1 MVKVSIIV
9 PVYNASEYLETCLKT
24 LVNQT
29 IDDME
34 IIAIDDASLD
44 NSLEI
49 LKDYASRYSNLMVY
63 HNEENLGQS
72 VTRNRGLD
80 LANGEYIGFLDADD
94 YVSLNMYNTMY
105 EAALKNNLPDIV
117 TSSLKFVNDDSY
129 VFKDYTRD
137 LNGRCSNVSDNPDM
151 ILYESPSV
159 CNKLFRKDLI
169 GDYRFIPGVMW
180 EDVAFTYTRLIKA
193 NNILAMNN
201 LDYFYRRDIS
211 KGVSGKNYKVNPRV
225 FDIIKVAYEI
235 EDEAKK
241 CGKYDEFKK
250 QIKFLQMATCLQRAV
265 EIEKWQTDEVPN
277 IKNKLYQLIL
287 DNFGDLSD
295 VDTSLLSSRVPLYI
309 IEDFERFSLE
319 NLEVRNE
326 NSYSL

>member
-1 MVKVSIIV
+1 MVKVTIIV
-9 PVYNASEYLETCLKT
+9 PVYNVSEYLDTCLKT

-34 IIAIDDASLD
+34 IIAIDDASSD
-44 NSLEI
+44 NSLMI
-49 LKDYASRYSNLMVY
+49 LKKYADRYSNLRVY

-72 VTRNRGLD
+72 ATRNKGLD
-80 LANGEYIGFLDADD
+80 LASGEYIGFLDADD
-94 YVSLNMYNTMY
+94 YVSLSMYNTMY
-105 EAALKNNLPDIV
+105 EAALKNNFPDII
-117 TSSLKFVNDDSY
+117 TSSLKFVTDDSY
-129 VFKDYTRD
+129 AFKDYARD
-137 LNGRCSNVSDNPDM
+137 LNGRCSRISDNPDR

-159 CNKLFRKDLI
+159 CNKLFRKDVI

-193 NNILAMNN
+193 NNILTMNN

-211 KGVSGKNYKVNPRV
+211 RGVSGKNYKVNPHV

-235 EDEAKK
+235 ENEAKK
-241 CGKYDEFKK
+241 CGKYDEFRK
-250 QIKFLQMATCLQRAV
+250 QIKFLQLATCLQRIV
-265 EIEKWQTDEVPN
+265 EIENWQTDEVSN
-277 IKNKLYQLIL
+277 IKHKLYQLIL

-295 VDTSLLSSRVPLYI
+295 VDKALLSSRVPLDI
-309 IEDFERFSLE
+309 IEEFERFSLE

-326 NSYSL
+326 NRYSL

>member
-9 PVYNASEYLETCLKT
+9 PVYNASEYLDTCLKT

-34 IIAIDDASLD
+34 IIAIDDASSD
-44 NSLEI
+44 NSLMI
-49 LKDYASRYSNLMVY
+49 LKNYANRYSNLRVY

-72 VTRNRGLD
+72 VTRNKGID
-80 LANGEYIGFLDADD
+80 LASGEYIGFLDADD
-94 YVSLNMYNTMY
+94 YVSLSMYKTMY
-105 EAALKNNLPDIV
+105 EAALKNNLPDII
-117 TSSLKFVNDDSY
+117 TSSLKFVTDDSY
-129 VFKDYTRD
+129 AFKDYTRD
-137 LNGRCSNVSDNPDM
+137 LNGRCSRVSDNPDM

-159 CNKLFRKDLI
+159 CNKLFRKDVI

-193 NNILAMNN
+193 DNILTMNN

-211 KGVSGKNYKVNPRV
+211 RGVSGKNYKVNPHV

-235 EDEAKK
+235 ENEAKK

-250 QIKFLQMATCLQRAV
+250 QIKFLQMATCLQRIA
-265 EIEKWQTDEVPN
+265 EIENWQTNEVSN

-295 VDTSLLSSRVPLYI
+295 VDKALLSSRVPLDI
-309 IEDFERFSLE
+309 IEEFERFSLE

-326 NSYSL
+326 NRYSL